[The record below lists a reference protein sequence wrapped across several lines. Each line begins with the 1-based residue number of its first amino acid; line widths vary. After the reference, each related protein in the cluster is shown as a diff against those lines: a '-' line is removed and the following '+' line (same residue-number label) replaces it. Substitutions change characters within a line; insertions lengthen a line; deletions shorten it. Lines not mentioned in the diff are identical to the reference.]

1 MTPEITNADLIDRRA
16 QRIWR
21 QDQTPMSDTVADRT
35 WGAIDEAERTRYR
48 IEAARLPSDP
58 RWDAYAG
65 SPLQRRVT

>member
-1 MTPEITNADLIDRRA
+1 MTSENNLIDRRA

-21 QDQTPMSDTVADRT
+21 YDQPSMSDTAAELT
-35 WGAIDEAERTRYR
+35 WGAIDESERTRYR
-48 IEAARLPSDP
+48 IKAARLPSDP